1 MTDNAWKCIICVI
14 VCKISM
20 YRKLNHSIHLNVTH
34 YQFFIGYNTFIMATT
49 ASSRDITANNVL
61 MNSLVLA
68 LKWPIG
74 FAVSCINFS
83 LPL

>member
-14 VCKISM
+14 VCKIRM
-20 YRKLNHSIHLNVTH
+20 YCKLNHSIHLNVTH
-34 YQFFIGYNTFIMATT
+34 YQFSIGFKMATT

-61 MNSLVLA
+61 MNSLVIA

-74 FAVSCINFS
+74 FVASCISFS
-83 LPL
+83 